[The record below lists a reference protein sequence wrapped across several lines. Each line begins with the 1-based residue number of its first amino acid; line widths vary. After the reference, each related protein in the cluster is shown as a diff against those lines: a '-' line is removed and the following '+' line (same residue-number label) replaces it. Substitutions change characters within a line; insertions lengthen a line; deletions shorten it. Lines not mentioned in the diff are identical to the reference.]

1 MPTVQDPSEP
11 FLPTRS
17 SLLFRLKQW
26 NDGPSWREFVDR
38 YSRTILSFGLKRG
51 LTRTES
57 EDVVQE
63 TLMAVAKQMP
73 DFQYNRTTGTFKGW
87 LFTIT
92 RRAIGK
98 QLDKRTSRQVKTID
112 PASGEFESTVALE
125 ELPDPSADFARQ
137 WDEEWRRN
145 IIAMAMDRLRS
156 RVKPKQ
162 FQMFDL
168 FVTQN
173 LPMSQV
179 VRILNVNRAQ
189 VYMAKLRITPMLR
202 DEILALEKELQ

>member
-1 MPTVQDPSEP
+1 MPTVQEPSEP

-17 SLLFRLKQW
+17 SLLIRLKQW

-38 YSRTILSFGLKRG
+38 YSRSILTLGIKRG
-51 LTRTES
+51 LTRAES

-73 DFQYNRTTGTFKGW
+73 DFTYDRTAGTFKGW

-98 QLDKRTSRQVKTID
+98 QLSKRTSRRAGNSD
-112 PASGEFESTVALE
+112 SESHSFEPRGALE
-125 ELPDPSADFARQ
+125 ELPDPSADFAKQ
-137 WDEEWRRN
+137 WDDEWRQN
-145 IIAMAMDRLRS
+145 IITMAMDRVR
-156 RVKPKQ
+156 RQVKPKQ

-168 FVTQN
+168 FVTQH

-179 VRILNVNRAQ
+179 TRVLNVNRAQ
-189 VYMAKLRITPMLR
+189 VYMAKFRIAPLFR
-202 DEILALEKELQ
+202 DEILKLEKELI

>member
-26 NDGPSWREFVDR
+26 NDGPSWKEFVDR

-73 DFQYNRTTGTFKGW
+73 DFQYDRTTGTFKGW

-98 QLDKRTSRQVKTID
+98 QLDKRASRQVKNSSPD
-112 PASGEFESTVALE
+112 SGDFEATATLE

-137 WDEEWRRN
+137 WDEEWRQN